1 MKYKAFE
8 DWYKE
13 AEVKHLIL
21 QDIKGKLVS
30 PPFATEL
37 CKDYS
42 TFKFIESNDLNLELP
57 PCTSKT
63 NTCELINDS
72 IWMIPYGIYDNFNI
86 VTQIKNN
93 KPTYHNLPFS
103 GKGQFYNLASN
114 GSEGF
119 SFPLGYEETNIGLH
133 IKNETIDTYPLPSKG
148 KKLHMG
154 TVFCNHSFWS
164 MPRGDDPGYNTLLEF
179 DGNKI
184 ISHEIIGIDNNITR
198 KYTDIIV
205 KGNILYALPFGET
218 AGLNEIV
225 EFNTDTKTYKLHT
238 INGHDFAKKY
248 NTGVLVDDTIIALPY
263 GEDYNNDSNWGLVFN
278 TVTKESFQFDIGLA
292 FGGKYRFRTG
302 IDYKG
307 AAFFF
312 PAGTP
317 SCPIVKVTTTGMIV
331 KELYMKDWL
340 LGRPIIHNNKLCVL
354 GYHLKEKIHRVF
366 YFDET
371 LTLLSKI
378 DIT

>member
-13 AEVKHLIL
+13 AEIKHLLL
-21 QDIKGKLVS
+21 QEVDGELVS

-37 CKDYS
+37 CKDYA
-42 TFKFIESNDLNLELP
+42 TFKFIGKEDLELSLP
-57 PCTSKT
+57 ECTSKT
-63 NTCELINDS
+63 NTCEVIDGS
-72 IWMIPYGIYDNFNI
+72 IWMVPYGIYDDFNFA
-86 VTQIKNN
+86 VQIYNECV
-93 KPTYHNLPFS
+93 TYHKLPFE

-114 GSEGF
+114 GIEGF
-119 SFPLGYEETNIGLH
+119 SFPLGYEDTNVGLH
-133 IKNETIDTYPLPSKG
+133 IKDNNIITHKLPAQG

-154 TVFCNHSFWS
+154 TVYCNGSFWS

-179 DGNKI
+179 NGDKI
-184 ISHEIIGIDNNITR
+184 VAYKIEGIDNFITR

-205 KGNILYALPFGET
+205 KDNTLYALPFGET
-218 AGLNEIV
+218 AGLNEII
-225 EFNTDTKTYKLHT
+225 EFDTKTKTYKLHT

-248 NTGVLVDDTIIALPY
+248 NTGVLVGDNIIALPY
-263 GEDYNNDSNWGLVFN
+263 GEDYNDDSNWGLVFN
-278 TVTKESFQFDIGLA
+278 TETKQSRQFDIGLK

-302 IDYKG
+302 IEYNG
-307 AAFFF
+307 SAYFF

-317 SCPIVKVTTTGMIV
+317 TCPILKISSEGDIENKV
-331 KELYMKDWL
+331 YMEEWL
-340 LGRPIIHNNKLCVL
+340 LGRPIVYNNNLCVI
-354 GYHLKEKIHRVF
+354 GYNVSSKDHIIF
-366 YFDET
+366 TFDKD